1 MSAAYAYT
9 ERRSPHGQLERAQR
23 NLGSATPSRIG
34 GVENPSTFRALV
46 EKIPSFFVKEGSE
59 DAQSPG
65 RMIDIGTQLVEIV
78 KIVVKL
84 HYSARE
90 NVLPENPFEHDA

>member
-1 MSAAYAYT
+1 
-9 ERRSPHGQLERAQR
+9 
-23 NLGSATPSRIG
+23 
-34 GVENPSTFRALV
+34 
-46 EKIPSFFVKEGSE
+46 
-59 DAQSPG
+59 
-65 RMIDIGTQLVEIV
+65 MIDIGTQLVEIV